1 MGIGAQP
8 LKILG
13 AQKIPENRAPV
24 QNMCAASSATIEAR
38 INQQRL
44 NAFFHQLHHRAVIQR
59 ACLLLD
65 LWQVLRLQIFS
76 RA

>member
-24 QNMCAASSATIEAR
+24 QNMCAPSSATIKAG
-38 INQQRL
+38 IKQRL
-44 NAFFHQLHHRAVIQR
+44 DAFFHQLHHRAVIQR
-59 ACLLLD
+59 AGLLLD

-76 RA
+76 RT